1 MGLMEQ
7 YSRDLQLEASTEM
20 DRQASSFIG
29 ANSCRIAVTLAP
41 HILAKQTSV
50 VSQANLERLV
60 AEQRSAIVKVNVPL
74 RKHHQLELEDESGLE
89 GNENSGAIVLQTT
102 KRFLL
107 ETDAFQKLCEDLRVF
122 SASTEETDLHVLAPS
137 LPLRKVSTSDIRTED
152 GPSMEPEAF
161 PAIHRLEAVES
172 SNLQPLDAEERVLRG
187 LLNMFQVW
195 LEDTF
200 RTELG
205 W

>member
-1 MGLMEQ
+1 MEQ
-7 YSRDLQLEASTEM
+7 YSRDSQLEASTEM

-29 ANSCRIAVTLAP
+29 ANSCRIAVTLAS

-60 AEQRSAIVKVNVPL
+60 AEQRSAIVKVNLPL
-74 RKHHQLELEDESGLE
+74 RKHHQPELEDESGLE

-122 SASTEETDLHVLAPS
+122 FSINREDWPSRSSPELATTKGFY
-137 LPLRKVSTSDIRTED
+137 LRHPNGRRPKHGTGSFSCHSSV
-152 GPSMEPEAF
+152 
-161 PAIHRLEAVES
+161 EAVES
-172 SNLQPLDAEERVLRG
+172 PTLQPLEAEERVLRG

-200 RTELG
+200 
-205 W
+205 